1 MYKLIYKSIYKP
13 LILNKC
19 KRGFAHY
26 SSVSVVDFEEVN
38 VGFFL

>member
-19 KRGFAHY
+19 KRGALHC
-26 SSVSVVDFEEVN
+26 SSVSAVDFEEIN